1 MKKFIYA
8 AALAGSMLSMS
19 SCVDLD
25 QDPQSFLSYETFPKD
40 AENVAMV
47 VDALYADLWSDNY
60 GFNCRMQRINVCA
73 DDVTYREAKPNNELA
88 LYEDLYPNV
97 TRNDADF
104 KTLWSLF
111 MKAIYDSNTIIS
123 DTPVDENDTSK
134 EAVALKNVVGE
145 AYFVRGL
152 SYFYMVRIFGN
163 VPLELV
169 PEDAKVDMPRT
180 DVAEI
185 YDKAIIPSLERAAEW
200 LPATSRTKNS
210 STPSKWAA
218 KAALGDAYMTMA
230 GWPLKR
236 DGYYGKAA
244 EVLLDVIQNSGLSLT
259 AHYADLWKEANKST
273 DKEFLFALFHSNANK
288 KASNYGK
295 SYYPSDFY
303 PNAGWAD
310 YYANEAFYLNYPD
323 DERKAHNFM
332 TSWSVNKGSS
342 SAPDIVT
349 VNYKESADKL
359 PAISKYY
366 DYDDGAAGKSAQSN
380 GLTSIYRYADVLLMY
395 AEASTRAT
403 NSVNQEALTA
413 LQEVQKRAQ
422 GYPSNPVLTT
432 TTVPEEFL
440 KEVFDENGWEFFAE
454 MRRWFDL
461 VRLEMVDDVK
471 PDKWANSLFKANNH
485 YYMPVPYVQIDLTG
499 WDNNPGY

>member
-1 MKKFIYA
+1 M
-8 AALAGSMLSMS
+8 
-19 SCVDLD
+19 
-25 QDPQSFLSYETFPKD
+25 
-40 AENVAMV
+40 
-47 VDALYADLWSDNY
+47 
-60 GFNCRMQRINVCA
+60 
-73 DDVTYREAKPNNELA
+73 
-88 LYEDLYPNV
+88 
-97 TRNDADF
+97 
-104 KTLWSLF
+104 
-111 MKAIYDSNTIIS
+111 
-123 DTPVDENDTSK
+123 
-134 EAVALKNVVGE
+134 
-145 AYFVRGL
+145 
-152 SYFYMVRIFGN
+152 
-163 VPLELV
+163 
-169 PEDAKVDMPRT
+169 
-180 DVAEI
+180 
-185 YDKAIIPSLERAAEW
+185 
-200 LPATSRTKNS
+200 
-210 STPSKWAA
+210 
-218 KAALGDAYMTMA
+218 
-230 GWPLKR
+230 
-236 DGYYGKAA
+236 
-244 EVLLDVIQNSGLSLT
+244 
-259 AHYADLWKEANKST
+259 
-273 DKEFLFALFHSNANK
+273 
-288 KASNYGK
+288 
-295 SYYPSDFY
+295 
-303 PNAGWAD
+303 
-310 YYANEAFYLNYPD
+310 
-323 DERKAHNFM
+323 
-332 TSWSVNKGSS
+332 
-342 SAPDIVT
+342 T